1 MNFSV
6 AVWVGFISLFGN
18 AVETGTVIVVYLE
31 NAFRERFGL
40 PLIEGE
46 YEEKVE
52 QQPVTREGIR
62 EAVIEGA
69 TRRLRPILM
78 TALASVF
85 GLLPLLFST
94 GPGADVQRP
103 LALVVAAGLTT
114 SVFLALFVIPVLF
127 TMIRER
133 NVSA

>member
-1 MNFSV
+1 
-6 AVWVGFISLFGN
+6 
-18 AVETGTVIVVYLE
+18 
-31 NAFRERFGL
+31 
-40 PLIEGE
+40 
-46 YEEKVE
+46 
-52 QQPVTREGIR
+52 
-62 EAVIEGA
+62 
-69 TRRLRPILM
+69 M

-114 SVFLALFVIPVLF
+114 SIFLALFVIPVLF